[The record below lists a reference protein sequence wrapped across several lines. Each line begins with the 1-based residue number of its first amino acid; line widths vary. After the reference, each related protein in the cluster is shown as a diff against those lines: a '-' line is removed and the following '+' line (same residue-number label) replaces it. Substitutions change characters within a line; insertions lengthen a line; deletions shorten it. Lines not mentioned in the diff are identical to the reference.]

1 MNVTRINFPVVD
13 GASSSRAPDVRN
25 RPDIRLGDD
34 TASAGSGRVPAENTQ
49 QAVDTLNSVLKS
61 LDKTI
66 SFSFHEKTQRVIM
79 KVQDAT
85 THETIREIPPKE
97 MIRLL
102 EHMHELVGVFVDE
115 SR

>member
-1 MNVTRINFPVVD
+1 MNVTRINLPVID

-25 RPDIRLGDD
+25 RPEVKMGDD
-34 TASAGSGRVPAENTQ
+34 LSAGGGRVPVEITRQ
-49 QAVDTLNSVLKS
+49 TVDTLNSVLKS

-79 KVQDAT
+79 KVQDPT
-85 THETIREIPPKE
+85 TRETIREIPPKE